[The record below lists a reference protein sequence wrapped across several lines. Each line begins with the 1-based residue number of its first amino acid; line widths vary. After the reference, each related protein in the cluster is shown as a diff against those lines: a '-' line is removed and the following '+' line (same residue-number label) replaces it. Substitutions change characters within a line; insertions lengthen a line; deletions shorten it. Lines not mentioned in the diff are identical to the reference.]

1 MSSSARIPATEVTG
15 LYGGLV
21 KRVSRRKLGIVPDSL
36 GVMWHNRDV
45 MNATYGL
52 GQKTTKWDRCDE
64 QLKSLAHMAVSATVG
79 CAFCMDF
86 GYYAAH
92 TEGLDEAKL
101 REVPRWRESDAFTP
115 LERDVLEY
123 AEAASQT
130 PPAVTDELSDRLLE
144 ALGAPALIELAAIVG
159 FANLTSRMNVALGV
173 ESEGLAEAC
182 QLPPL
187 PDPAGA
193 VVSSA

>member
-1 MSSSARIPATEVTG
+1 MSSNARIPATEVNG

-21 KRVSRRKLGIVPDSL
+21 KAMSRRQLGLVPESL
-36 GVMWHNRDV
+36 GVMWHNREV
-45 MNATYGL
+45 LNATYGL
-52 GQKTTKWDRCDE
+52 GRKTKKWDRCDE

-79 CAFCMDF
+79 CGFCMDF
-86 GYYAAH
+86 AYYAAH

-101 REVPRWRESDAFTP
+101 REVPRWRESNAFTP
-115 LERDVLEY
+115 LERDVMEY

-173 ESEGLAEAC
+173 KSEGLAEVC
-182 QLPPL
+182 ELPPL
-187 PDPAGA
+187 PDPAGV